1 MIEVLHPKCP
11 ISSATRPS
19 RPPVD
24 PSAHGRGV
32 GVRSNRRETCRSADE
47 TETRSLV
54 TRAYRTGLS
63 GARTSAASG
72 TPSDKFNFVPPLQV
86 QTKLNCY
93 SAGQWPLPLATWVV
107 HSGLGRAFHPRVPSD
122 PTTPPHCIH
131 YEGRINRCWLC
142 PESAGLCWAQG
153 WRAHGL
159 VGPAYAKP
167 RGWDARER
175 EAGRGGGGKSER
187 WWWPSEPR

>member
-1 MIEVLHPKCP
+1 MPDLE
-11 ISSATRPS
+11 RD
-19 RPPVD
+19 PPVAAARRSVGARPGGRRQVQPTRDVPECGRDRD
-24 PSAHGRGV
+24 PLSRHSCV
-32 GVRSNRRETCRSADE
+32 LV
-47 TETRSLV
+47 SLH
-54 TRAYRTGLS
+54 S